1 MVIGDFTTK
10 LSIPLQPSRVFI
22 IVQTNTSPTP
32 KRQISLST
40 YLLSSRT
47 GGLKLIIWDGRS
59 IFENEPRPK
68 IIKKKTVSLTPAST
82 ALRLDA
88 ECRLIFFHFLLQQ
101 SSRLLSNLI

>member
-47 GGLKLIIWDGRS
+47 GGLKLIIVGTEEVFSRM
-59 IFENEPRPK
+59 NHAQK
-68 IIKKKTVSLTPAST
+68 LLKKKP
-82 ALRLDA
+82 
-88 ECRLIFFHFLLQQ
+88 CP
-101 SSRLLSNLI
+101 